1 MKTISVIVKKKFRDR
16 FTGKTHKPG
25 EKLTVSDV
33 RFREIKRSGDYVELE
48 TATKTAG
55 NPIDLKK

>member
-1 MKTISVIVKKKFRDR
+1 MKKISVAVKKKFRDR

-25 EKLTVSDV
+25 EKLTISDQ

-48 TATKTAG
+48 TAAKTADK
-55 NPIDLKK
+55 PVELKK